1 VYRVDPHRR
10 WARTIRSD
18 DHVDVWLIT
27 WATEQRAELHDHAG
41 SLGALAVVT
50 GELTEWG
57 WAKDGALHVREL
69 PAGTAAGFPLGHVH
83 DVANVAAGPAVSV
96 HVYSPP
102 LTAMSYYDIDG
113 NGALR
118 RTRTTLTRRAELEV
132 PA

>member
-1 VYRVDPHRR
+1 
-10 WARTIRSD
+10 
-18 DHVDVWLIT
+18 
-27 WATEQRAELHDHAG
+27 
-41 SLGALAVVT
+41 VT

-69 PAGTAAGFPLGHVH
+69 PAGTAAGFPLGLVH
-83 DVANVAAGPAVSV
+83 DVANVAADPAVSV
-96 HVYSPP
+96 HVYSPS